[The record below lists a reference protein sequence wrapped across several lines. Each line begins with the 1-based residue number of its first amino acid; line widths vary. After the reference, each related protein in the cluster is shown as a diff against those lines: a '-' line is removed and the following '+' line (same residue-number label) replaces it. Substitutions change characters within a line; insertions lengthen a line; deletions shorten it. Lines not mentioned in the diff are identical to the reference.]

1 MVSTP
6 DIPTLRL
13 CSLLESA
20 AYAAIFLTFWVRRRE
35 QTYLLHWGLSSVLYA
50 AALIGFEFRAGPATP
65 LSSAMDYGLIALS
78 DFLLVTGMRLFDGK
92 APFRQW
98 MALPIL
104 STAFAVAL
112 PLLVIPGP
120 TGSVVSHVLGSVGLG
135 TCMVICALAIL
146 RGGQDVAT
154 PRRIVAIAM
163 LAYGPGYVISI
174 CVELWGTFSSTT
186 IDLLPMLQDQVLLGV
201 LNLGLLATP
210 WERALRELKESA
222 LRDALTGAWNRTALK
237 QQDKELAQ
245 RAISL
250 FLIDIDHFKTIND
263 THGHA
268 TGDAV
273 LIALT
278 CRIQALAAERGGIFV
293 RLGGDE
299 FVMAAPT
306 SDDQDARALAEMIRA
321 IPDPETTGL
330 PPFSLSIGLSRVHA
344 DETSLSQAMAR
355 ADLSLYRAKA
365 GGRDQIAA
373 A

>member
-1 MVSTP
+1 MVSSP

-20 AYAAIFLTFWVRRRE
+20 AYAAIFITFWARRRD

-50 AALIGFEFRAGPATP
+50 MALFGFEYKPGPPTP
-65 LSSAMDYGLIALS
+65 LSSGMDYGLVALA
-78 DFLLVTGMRLFDGK
+78 DFLLVSGMRIFDGK
-92 APFRQW
+92 PAFRQW
-98 MALPIL
+98 MAAPIL
-104 STAFAVAL
+104 ATALAAAL
-112 PLLVIPGP
+112 PLAFVPGHA
-120 TGSVVSHVLGSVGLG
+120 GLVVSHVLGSVGLG
-135 TCMVICALAIL
+135 ACMVISAIAIL
-146 RGGQDVAT
+146 RGAEDLAV

-163 LAYGPGYVISI
+163 LAYGPGYIVSI
-174 CVELWGTFSSTT
+174 CVELWGSFGSTT
-186 IDLLPMLQDQVLLGV
+186 LDLLPMLQDQVLLGV

-210 WERALRELKESA
+210 WERALRELKESV

-237 QQDKELAQ
+237 QQETELALPTT
-245 RAISL
+245 SL

-268 TGDAV
+268 AGDAV
-273 LIALT
+273 LIALSGHA
-278 CRIQALAAERGGIFV
+278 QALLAERGGMFV

-306 SDDQDARALAEMIRA
+306 ADDSDARTLAERIRA
-321 IPDPETTGL
+321 IPDPVAAGL
-330 PPFSLSIGLSRVHA
+330 PVFSLSIGLSRVHA
-344 DETSLSQAMAR
+344 DEKKLSQAMAR

-365 GGRDQIAA
+365 SGRNQIAA